1 MEPEKQITDEL
12 ITAVADGPNV
22 LQSVDTE
29 NRIVEFIISSE
40 TIIEGRGYIVRQ
52 DGLDLSAIKKNPVFL
67 WMHDAYG
74 YTISGG
80 MPVGKILTNTF
91 RQVNITV
98 DRKKVK
104 ATTVKVQFP
113 TQEEFPLGHQVYKL
127 YAAGYLNAVSI
138 GFRVLQIT
146 EPTKQ
151 GEPREFTKW
160 KLGELSG
167 VAIGADDEALIIKRA
182 QSLNRDESEAKQMFS
197 ELMVIQSKT
206 LQETAK
212 QDDGTQ
218 LAGHFM
224 DIGEHTILVRTNDE
238 EAFQAFTQE
247 MDKRSAWY
255 EEMRPAMKQ
264 ANKAMIAFFK
274 QRGEKVPD
282 DLEQAYI
289 RMEQMIEEEAD
300 EPNNADPAHPIQK
313 QVETPSAKPAS
324 KPGVV
329 LSETALRIGQAD
341 IREQVMQ
348 AALKASAEG
357 MSDERVK
364 VLSESLYKQLFD
376 EFISNFRSN

>member
-40 TIIEGRGYIVRQ
+40 TVIEGRGYVVRQ

-91 RQVNITV
+91 RQVTITV

-197 ELMVIQSKT
+197 ELMVIQSKAI
-206 LQETAK
+206 QETAK
-212 QDDGTQ
+212 QDDGAQ

-238 EAFQAFTQE
+238 SEFQAFTQE

-255 EEMRPAMKQ
+255 EEMRPVMKQ

-313 QVETPSAKPAS
+313 QVETPPAKPAS